1 MTLSEKDIKLEKTYL
16 RNTSEEISNQLD
28 VLGKEIHVK
37 EEELTEFKKIL
48 WEDKGSIDSVE
59 MQTGMMASELEAS
72 FMLMKMEYY
81 KKLLKVQYS
90 PYFGRVDFKE
100 NGEEEKPIYIGL
112 TNVQKDLNYLVYDWR
127 SPIASLFYDY
137 GIGPCMYEAPDGEI
151 NGYMSLR
158 RQYKIE
164 NGELIRVF
172 DNDLNVV
179 DECLQEVLSESSSEK
194 MKNIVNTIQ
203 SEQNEIIRNIS
214 NKNLIVQGIAGSGK
228 TSVALHRIAFLLYK
242 IKNLKSS
249 NVLIFS
255 PNKVFSEY
263 ISDVLPE
270 LGEENTSETTF
281 HDFARSY
288 AKEFKSVETFTD
300 FIERYY
306 TGKEKNPELVKL
318 KLSKS
323 MISIIENYA
332 KEIENKIMITGD
344 IETKI
349 DVIDKNYLNYLLKD
363 RFNKLP
369 LFARIDKMAEHLC
382 NKTGIS
388 YGKGKRSFIK
398 QIKELLN
405 IKPDFKKLY
414 QDLYLSDAFKK
425 VYQENVNL
433 RLNTKMI
440 NYEDAL
446 CFIYLKGLLDGFPYS
461 NLIKQ
466 IVVDEAQDYNEM
478 QYIIL
483 SKIFKKASF
492 TILGDVNQTINP
504 YQKYDTLEVLT
515 NILNENSKYVELT
528 KTYRSSNEIIEYTNK
543 ILGLKHV
550 SAIRKPN
557 HVPVKFRCDIK
568 DLIKDVNSLK
578 EKYSSVAIITKN
590 KDEAVKVYD
599 YLKDII
605 DGISLMEESNKE
617 FNKNL
622 VVVPSYLSKGLEF
635 DSVISYTDANNIYT
649 KKEKYLFYVVAT
661 RCQHELIIY
670 NEPNFKI

>member
-1 MTLSEKDIKLEKTYL
+1 MALREKDMKLEKTNL
-16 RNTSEEISNQLD
+16 RNTSKEISNQLD

-37 EEELTEFKKIL
+37 EEELTEFKKVL

-59 MQTGMMASELEAS
+59 MRTGLMASEMEAN
-72 FMLMKMEYY
+72 FMLMRMEYY
-81 KKLLKVQYS
+81 KKLLKVQYA
-90 PYFGRVDFKE
+90 PYFGRIDFKE
-100 NGEEEKPIYIGL
+100 EGEDVRPVYIGL
-112 TNVQKDLNYLVYDWR
+112 ANVQKDLNYLVYDWR
-127 SPIASLFYDY
+127 SPISSLFYDY

-151 NGYMSLR
+151 KGYMSLR

-164 NGELIRVF
+164 NKNLIRVF

-203 SEQNEIIRNIS
+203 GEQNEIIRNVS
-214 NKNLIVQGIAGSGK
+214 NKHLIVQGIAGSGK

-242 IKNLKSS
+242 IKNLKSA

-270 LGEENTSETTF
+270 LGEENTGETTF
-281 HDFARSY
+281 HDFAKSY
-288 AKEFKSVETFTD
+288 AKEFKRIETFTD
-300 FIERYY
+300 FIEKFY
-306 TGKEKNPELVKL
+306 TGKEKNPNLVKF
-318 KLSKS
+318 KLSNE
-323 MISIIENYA
+323 MIPVIESYA
-332 KEIENKIMITGD
+332 KEIEEKIMVTGD
-344 IETKI
+344 IETKT
-349 DVIDKNYLNYLLKD
+349 DVIDKKYLNYLLKD

-369 LFARIDKMAEHLC
+369 LFLRLEPIAEHLC
-382 NKTGIS
+382 DKLGIS

-414 QDLYLSDAFKK
+414 QELYLSDTFKEAYGK
-425 VYQENVNL
+425 EEIIK
-433 RLNTKMI
+433 LNTKMI

-446 CFIYLKGLLDGFPYS
+446 CFIYLKGILNGFPYS

-515 NILNENSKYVELT
+515 NILSENSKYVELT

-557 HVPVKFRCDIK
+557 HVPVRFRSNINDMVTDI
-568 DLIKDVNSLK
+568 NALK
-578 EKYSSVAIITKN
+578 EKYNSVAIITKN
-590 KDEAVKVYD
+590 KDESIKVYEF
-599 YLKDII
+599 LKDKIN
-605 DGISLMEESNKE
+605 GISLMEDNGKE
-617 FNKNL
+617 FNKDL
-622 VVVPSYLSKGLEF
+622 VIVPSYLSKGLEF
-635 DSVISYTDANNIYT
+635 DSVISYTTKDNVYT
-649 KKEKYLFYVVAT
+649 KDEKYLFYVVAT

-670 NEPNFKI
+670 NAPEKF

>member
-1 MTLSEKDIKLEKTYL
+1 MALSEKDMKLEKTYL
-16 RNTSEEISNQLD
+16 RNTSKEISNQLD

-151 NGYMSLR
+151 SGYMSLR

-164 NGELIRVF
+164 NEKLIRVF

-306 TGKEKNPELVKL
+306 TGKEKKPKLVKL
-318 KLSKS
+318 KLSKD
-323 MISIIENYA
+323 MIPIIENYA

-369 LFARIDKMAEHLC
+369 LFSRIDKMAEHLC

-425 VYQENVNL
+425 VYQEDVIL

-590 KDEAVKVYD
+590 KDEAFKVYD